1 MIEEPNVVLF
11 VSTYPPRECGIAT
24 FTQDISSAVEK
35 KFYPH
40 LVSKILAM
48 NSNSVNI
55 YNYPKK
61 EIYQLSDSERKSYK
75 KLAQKINEDP
85 SIKIVVVQHEFGIF
99 GGHFGEY
106 LLDLLKNIDKPKIL
120 NFHSILPKPEPKR
133 KNLLKNLAENVDEFL
148 VMTQAGVEILRKTYE
163 IKIPIRV
170 IPHGIPTVE
179 YESQKKAKED
189 LGFAGKI
196 ILSSFGMMSIN
207 KGYEYVIEAL
217 PEVVKKY
224 PNLLYIIV
232 GATHPNVRK
241 HEGERYRNFLARK
254 VKERELQRN
263 VKFYNKYVPLDEII
277 HYLKATDIY
286 ICSSLTPEQITSG
299 TLAYAMG
306 CGRAAIST
314 PFLHAKDLITPDRG
328 RLTSGFKDSEG
339 FKNALLELLSN
350 KEKIKNM
357 EETAYEFTRHMT
369 WPNVALAYGETIKK
383 YLPIPETFFEVLP
396 EINIEH
402 IKKMTDDFGI
412 IQFARYA
419 SPNPNSGY
427 TLDDNSRAL
436 EVVSQLYTKTQD
448 PKYINLARIYLNYLN
463 HVQDRSGRFLNFVSR
478 FRKINLKSLEEE
490 AHARAV
496 QALGILISL
505 QTIPKEIKKQAEELF
520 FRSLPVSIKIES
532 PRPAASIIKGLYHYN
547 KEFYSEST
555 INKIDKLAETLISIY
570 DHNVEQGWEWFE
582 KELTY
587 ANSKLPEALLYAYM
601 TTRKNRYIEI
611 ASQSL
616 RFLMSKTFED
626 NMFIPIGQNGW
637 YKKGKERP
645 YYDQQPIEVDSMVS
659 TLALAYK
666 LTRNPI
672 YEKKALIAFQWFLGR
687 NTLKQ
692 VIYNEKT
699 GGCLDGLDEQNANLN
714 QGAESTLAYLNARLV
729 MGDLI

>member
-61 EIYQLSDSERKSYK
+61 VIYQLSDSERKSYK

-170 IPHGIPTVE
+170 IPHGIPAVE

-189 LGFAGKI
+189 LGFVGKI

-224 PNLLYIIV
+224 
-232 GATHPNVRK
+232 
-241 HEGERYRNFLARK
+241 
-254 VKERELQRN
+254 
-263 VKFYNKYVPLDEII
+263 NKYIPLDEIV
-277 HYLKATDIY
+277 HYLKATDVY
-286 ICSSLTPEQITSG
+286 ISSSLTPEQITSG

-478 FRKINLKSLEEE
+478 FRKINLKSWEEE

-505 QTIPKEIKKQAEELF
+505 QAIPKEIKKQAEELF

-547 KEFYSEST
+547 KEFYSERSEEHT
-555 INKIDKLAETLISIY
+555 S
-570 DHNVEQGWEWFE
+570 
-582 KELTY
+582 EL
-587 ANSKLPEALLYAYM
+587 
-601 TTRKNRYIEI
+601 
-611 ASQSL
+611 
-616 RFLMSKTFED
+616 
-626 NMFIPIGQNGW
+626 
-637 YKKGKERP
+637 
-645 YYDQQPIEVDSMVS
+645 
-659 TLALAYK
+659 
-666 LTRNPI
+666 
-672 YEKKALIAFQWFLGR
+672 
-687 NTLKQ
+687 
-692 VIYNEKT
+692 
-699 GGCLDGLDEQNANLN
+699 
-714 QGAESTLAYLNARLV
+714 
-729 MGDLI
+729 